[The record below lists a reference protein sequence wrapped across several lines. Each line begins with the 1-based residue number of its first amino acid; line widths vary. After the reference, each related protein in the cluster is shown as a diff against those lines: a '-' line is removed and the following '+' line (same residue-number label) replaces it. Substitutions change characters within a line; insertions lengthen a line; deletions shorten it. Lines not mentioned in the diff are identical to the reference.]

1 MHGTGGN
8 DTERWFSFALGFCV
22 MTLCPSSFVGN
33 LFLDEWA
40 GSLLFAEEA
49 GSYERKAD
57 VRVAHRMQIHT
68 HYLAGSV
75 VL

>member
-1 MHGTGGN
+1 
-8 DTERWFSFALGFCV
+8 